1 MAEKDFL
8 PGLIA
13 FDKDNIQPSIM
24 RKIREK
30 FIPDPDFKP
39 ERVEKASAAA
49 KGLCLWIRALDKY
62 DKVVKMVAP
71 KRARAK
77 EAEAKYLETLDGLAR
92 KQAELR
98 GIIEQFEALQSK
110 LE

>member
-1 MAEKDFL
+1 MSEKDFL
-8 PGLIA
+8 SGLIA
-13 FDKDNIQPSIM
+13 FKRDDIPAAVM

-49 KGLCLWIRALDKY
+49 KGLCLWVRALDKY
-62 DKVVKMVAP
+62 DRVVKEVAP
-71 KRARAK
+71 KRVRAK
-77 EAEAKYLETLDGLAR
+77 EAQAKYLEALDGLAK

-98 GIIEQFEALQSK
+98 GIIEQFEAL
-110 LE
+110 